1 MIQTN
6 DNDDDDDDDDDKIN
20 NNNNDSVYG
29 AVTVAQ
35 SLRGSVP
42 VSSDKR
48 RTAPSG
54 CRLSD

>member
-1 MIQTN
+1 MTQT
-6 DNDDDDDDDDDKIN
+6 NDDDDDDDDDKIN
-20 NNNNDSVYG
+20 NNNNDSLYG